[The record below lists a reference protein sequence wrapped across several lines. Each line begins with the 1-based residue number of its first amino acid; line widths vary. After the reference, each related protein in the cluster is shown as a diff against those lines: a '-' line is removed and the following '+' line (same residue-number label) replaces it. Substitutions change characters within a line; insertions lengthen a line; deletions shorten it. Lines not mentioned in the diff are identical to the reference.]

1 MGGGENVPKR
11 LNGTPQTDG
20 TGNLVVLR
28 WSRHPRCVGLARV
41 ELRKAMTAWGLADI
55 ADSAV
60 LVLSELLTNT
70 VRRAHVAPGRAIE
83 TWYQRRDKG
92 LRIEVHDADDGSP
105 RLSPDASAP
114 VGGHGFALVSALAD
128 RWDVSDRIGHGESSV
143 WAELDIPTQSH
154 PRGGA

>member
-1 MGGGENVPKR
+1 MSVPKR
-11 LNGTPQTDG
+11 LNGAPQTDG

-60 LVLSELLTNT
+60 LVLSELLTDT
-70 VRRAHVAPGRAIE
+70 VRRAHVAPGREIE
-83 TWYQRRDKG
+83 TWYQRRGKG
-92 LRIEVHDADDGSP
+92 LRIEVHDADDMSP
-105 RLSPDASAP
+105 RLSPDAPAS
-114 VGGHGFALVSALAD
+114 VDGHGLALVAALAD
-128 RWDVSDRIGHGESSV
+128 RWDVSDGFEHSESSV
-143 WAELDIPTQSH
+143 WAELDFPTQGH

>member
-1 MGGGENVPKR
+1 MSVPNP
-11 LNGTPQTDG
+11 LNGAPQTDD

-41 ELRKAMTAWGLADI
+41 ELRKAMTVWGLTDI

-70 VRRAHVAPGRAIE
+70 VRHAHVAPGREIE
-83 TWYQRRDKG
+83 TWYQRRAKG
-92 LRIEVHDADDGSP
+92 LRIEVHDADDVSP
-105 RLSPDASAP
+105 KLSPDAPAS
-114 VGGHGFALVSALAD
+114 VGGHGLALVVALAD
-128 RWDVSDRIGHGESSV
+128 RWDVSDRIGHGGSSV
-143 WAELDIPTQSH
+143 WAELDFPTQSH